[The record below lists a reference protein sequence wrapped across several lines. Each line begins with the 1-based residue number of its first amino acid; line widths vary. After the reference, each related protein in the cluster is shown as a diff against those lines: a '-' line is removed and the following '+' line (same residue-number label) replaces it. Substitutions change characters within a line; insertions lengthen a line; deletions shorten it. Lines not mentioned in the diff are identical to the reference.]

1 MRAHFVGIGRS
12 LFLFCMRA
20 HDMRTQRANALLLPR
35 MRAGKVTA
43 RDMAAFGVAARRMTA
58 VQMGTQRAN
67 APFLF
72 RVSAR
77 VMTAGKMRSRREGAG
92 GV

>member
-20 HDMRTQRANALLLPR
+20 DDVRTQRANALLLPR

-43 RDMAAFGVAARRMTA
+43 RDMAAFGVTA
-58 VQMGTQRAN
+58 V
-67 APFLF
+67 
-72 RVSAR
+72 
-77 VMTAGKMRSRREGAG
+77 
-92 GV
+92 